1 VERFYPAAA
10 NNAVFGCTAGH
21 PFVSELT
28 LAMLALDP
36 ASRRRRFALGTHLL
50 QRVLGS
56 ADPTWVRVLPPAVF
70 YPLGP
75 EISEHWFRMRERLPD
90 LEQVILPE
98 TLVVHWYASVRTEQ
112 IVPSIDRA
120 YVERH
125 RREQLFS
132 ALAARVLDPAL
143 ELALLP

>member
-1 VERFYPAAA
+1 
-10 NNAVFGCTAGH
+10 
-21 PFVSELT
+21 
-28 LAMLALDP
+28 M
-36 ASRRRRFALGTHLL
+36 GTHLL